1 MPVGNSDEHREA
13 TPGPGDRRP
22 RAQQIFEAMAKVV
35 LITGASAGIGQ
46 ACADRLH
53 QAGWT
58 VVGSSRRGT
67 ASGAWQGLV
76 MDVDNDESVRDG
88 VSRPRSTRSHR
99 RRRGVSGMGR
109 GRGCRAHH
117 HRRSQGAGGDELL
130 GCDAVVQAVLPA
142 MRAQGGGRI
151 VLISSI
157 GGVVA
162 IPFQAFYSAS
172 KFALEGL
179 GEALAYEVAPFGI
192 DVTLVQPGNVRTDFT
207 ANRRMA
213 RAATDD
219 ADYRSALDAAVG
231 VMERDEANGVAPE
244 DVAAVVQRVLDS
256 RRPPRRVSVGK
267 SGERVGILA
276 KRLLPHRVF
285 EAAAKGSLGVK

>member
-1 MPVGNSDEHREA
+1 
-13 TPGPGDRRP
+13 
-22 RAQQIFEAMAKVV
+22 MAKIV
-35 LITGASAGIGQ
+35 LITGASAGIGR

-53 QAGWT
+53 ATGWT
-58 VVGSSRRGT
+58 VIGASRRGT
-67 ASGAWQGLV
+67 SSGSWQGLL
-76 MDVDNDESVRDG
+76 MDVDSDTSVRDG
-88 VSRPRSTRSHR
+88 ITEMLARH
-99 RRRGVSGMGR
+99 GR
-109 GRGCRAHH
+109 I
-117 HRRSQGAGGDELL
+117 
-130 GCDAVVQAVLPA
+130 DAVVASAGWGVAGAVEHTAIDEARAQVETNFWGATRVVQGVLPA

-192 DVTLVQPGNVRTDFT
+192 TVTLVEPGNVRTDFT
-207 ANRRMA
+207 ANRKMA
-213 RAATDD
+213 TASHGDD
-219 ADYRSALDAAVG
+219 VYRTALDTAVG
-231 VMERDEANGVAPE
+231 VMERDEMNGVAPE
-244 DVAAVVQRVLDS
+244 DVAAVVHKILET

-267 SGERVGILA
+267 AGERVGILA

-285 EAAAKGSLGVK
+285 ESAAKSRLGVK